1 MIKFTGRR
9 ALLQAASLLLISAT
23 LYGCGRDG
31 KVVSGSGED
40 TGREQKNQAMG
51 RYVESEI
58 PLPEGITFDSVIS
71 FQDGPDGKPLLFTRR
86 DINGVTEFTG
96 YLLSEDMSWEEKE
109 CGWLN
114 RLELSYEYGRADISY
129 GEDKRLYAV
138 YSDEDDE
145 EVTVRHRLIVTEDWE
160 NGWEIEM
167 PLLEEKNELGYTYYP
182 DRITALENGNLLVDS
197 GQGRLFL
204 YDASGQQKIAET
216 IGDGSHFTV
225 GHNQFYVIDEASRSL
240 ILYEGDKGTEKAKY
254 PLELNSFYEARVIA
268 GENGDVSLIS
278 NEGIQILKNGSDIW
292 EQIVEGDRNTMGSP
306 QFYPTGF
313 ARGKEDDYFVYY
325 DSMDETGKLVRYV
338 YQPDMPSEP
347 ETVLTVF
354 GLYDNQTIRQ
364 AVSVYQIENPNVRVE
379 FEPLMEEG
387 DGAVPDDYI
396 RTLNTELLAGKGPD
410 ILILDG
416 LSETSYIEKG
426 VLEDITDVVES
437 LVSSGDFLPNIA
449 DGSRVDGRIYS
460 VPVKIG
466 LPMTFGRK
474 GALQEAGRLD
484 TLANLVQTHENGQ
497 IFGTVDRNAFLS
509 LYADA
514 FLSDAVG
521 EDGVIKEQELRNFL
535 LCMKEIFDGSR
546 ISDGTRDNRPT
557 SIWGLLEKGTF
568 LHSEETAGFFES
580 SQGTS
585 IMEQAVGELMADMTV
600 LNKTYLPYG
609 TIGINNAGENKEKA
623 IDFLRTALSEKVQR
637 SDFYDGFSVNGNAL
651 EFLCGIERNSADA
664 YGGPIDGVDGR
675 TYEFKTS
682 WPSEPLR
689 RRLAEFLRSVEHSA
703 GRNGKLK
710 EILLTYSGNYFDG
723 AETLD
728 QAVEELMGKMTL
740 YLQE

>member
-1 MIKFTGRR
+1 MIKFGVRR
-9 ALLQAASLLLISAT
+9 ALLQAASFLLISAG
-23 LYGCGRDG
+23 LCGCGGDG
-31 KVVSGSGED
+31 KIVSGSGAD
-40 TGREQKNQAMG
+40 TGGEQKDQAMG

-58 PLPEGITFDSVIS
+58 PLPEGIAFDSVVS

-86 DINGVTEFTG
+86 DIDGKTEFTG
-96 YLLSEDMSWEEKE
+96 YLLAEDMTWEEKE

-114 RLELSYEYGRADISY
+114 QLGLSYEYGKACISY
-129 GEDKRLYAV
+129 GEDKKLYAV
-138 YSDEDDE
+138 YSNEDDE
-145 EVTVRHRLIVTEDWE
+145 EVTVSHQVIVTEDWE
-160 NGWEIEM
+160 NGREIEM
-167 PLLEEKNELGYTYYP
+167 PFLEERNELGFAYYP
-182 DRITALENGNLLVDS
+182 DRITALENGNLLLDS
-197 GQGRLFL
+197 GRDRLFL
-204 YDASGQQKIAET
+204 YDASGQHKIAEMT
-216 IGDGSHFTV
+216 GDSTHFTV
-225 GHNQFYVIDEASRSL
+225 SRNQFYVIDEASRSL
-240 ILYEGDKGTEKAKY
+240 ILYDGDKGTEKARY
-254 PLELNSFYEARVIA
+254 PLELNSFYEAKVIA
-268 GENGDVSLIS
+268 GENGDVSLVS

-313 ARGKEDDYFVYY
+313 AQGKEEDYYVYY
-325 DSMDETGKLVRYV
+325 GSMDETSKLVRYV
-338 YQPDMPSEP
+338 YQPDMPAEP

-354 GLYDNQTIRQ
+354 GLYDNRTIRQ

-387 DGAVPDDYI
+387 DGEVPDDYV

-426 VLEDITDVVES
+426 VLEDITDVAES
-437 LVSSGDFLPNIA
+437 LVSSGDLLPNIA
-449 DGSRVDGRIYS
+449 DGSRVDGHIYS

-474 GALQEAGRLD
+474 DVIEEAGRLD

-514 FLSDAVG
+514 FLNDAVG
-521 EDGVIKEQELRNFL
+521 EDGVIEEQKLRDFL
-535 LCMKEIFDGSR
+535 LCMKEILDGSL
-546 ISDGTRDNRPT
+546 ISDGTMENRPT

-568 LHSEETAGFFES
+568 LYSAETAGFFES

-585 IMEQAVGELMADMTV
+585 IMEQAKGELMADMTV

-609 TIGINNAGENKEKA
+609 AIGINNAGENKEKA
-623 IDFLRTALSEKVQR
+623 IEFLRTALSEKVQR

-664 YGGPIDGVDGR
+664 YGGPIDGIDGR
-675 TYEFKTS
+675 TYEFKIS
-682 WPSEPLR
+682 WPGEPLR
-689 RRLAEFLRSVEHSA
+689 RRLVECLRSVEHSA

-723 AETLD
+723 VITLD
-728 QAVEELMGKMTL
+728 QAVEDLMGKMTL